1 MHRLQSQHS
10 ADCALEKI
18 WFSVSTSESIAST
31 SANII
36 SVSVSVSTVSTSANI
51 SSTSASV
58 STVSTRANITSASV
72 STVNCRV
79 STVLTALWR
88 KSSGDCGAVLVIL
101 LLLLLWSSII
111 STSVGCAVQGQHST
125 LEKIW
130 SRLWSSI
137 SISIVE
143 QY

>member
-1 MHRLQSQHS
+1 MVGRVITVLWNELQIWSSGCTGIIFTAAALCRLQSQHS

-58 STVSTRANITSASV
+58 STVSTGANIISASVSVSIVSTCVNIISASV
-72 STVNCRV
+72 STVNCRLQ
-79 STVLTALWR
+79 S
-88 KSSGDCGAVLVIL
+88 
-101 LLLLLWSSII
+101 
-111 STSVGCAVQGQHST
+111 QHSADCT
-125 LEKIW
+125 LEKI
-130 SRLWSSI
+130 
-137 SISIVE
+137 
-143 QY
+143 